1 MMDRITSIKI
11 ALPTMEDAKEFV
23 ALAADCPVEMDLRAG
38 RYVVDA
44 KSILGILSL
53 GSREVLLL
61 DIYGRAPEAFL
72 EKLAPFMV
80 QDDRP

>member
-1 MMDRITSIKI
+1 MDRITSVKI
-11 ALPTMEDAKEFV
+11 ALPTMEDAKDFV
-23 ALAADCPVEMDLRAG
+23 ALAGSCPVEMDLRAG

-53 GSREVLLL
+53 GRQEVLHL

-72 EKLAPFMV
+72 EKLAPYMV
-80 QDDRP
+80 QDDQP